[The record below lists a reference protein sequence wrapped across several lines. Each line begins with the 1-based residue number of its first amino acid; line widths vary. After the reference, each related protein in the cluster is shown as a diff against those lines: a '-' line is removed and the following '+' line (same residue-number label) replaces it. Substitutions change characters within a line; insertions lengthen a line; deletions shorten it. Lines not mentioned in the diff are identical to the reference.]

1 MMLDVLNHVPQ
12 RKAPIICSSCGH
24 ATGIIAG
31 VMWIGIFIKDV
42 DKENSEGLR
51 NHENYLVITGM
62 VVVVVKLSNVQG

>member
-31 VMWIGIFIKDV
+31 VMWIRIFIKDV
-42 DKENSEGLR
+42 DKEKSEGF
-51 NHENYLVITGM
+51 E
-62 VVVVVKLSNVQG
+62 KS